1 MIVVKKYDYTHTKLA
16 NPSPKKEGATPT
28 PRRKGQPQPK
38 KSNPRGGRANPNL
51 KGRPHPKNEG
61 PTPTPRRKG
70 QPQLQAREGPTVT
83 PRKKSNPYP
92 RKATQE
98 KEIPTSTQR
107 ADPTPRR
114 KSQPQLQ
121 ASYTLGSGLA
131 GPWPSH
137 SPLLGWTWLSP
148 LLGRGPGQP
157 RPEGPTPARRA
168 NPDPEKG
175 LPPPKR
181 EKGQPQTR
189 RRKGQPQPQGP
200 IPVLF
205 SPTLGFDYHCVIVIK
220 IMIETTQSWTTPTQ
234 RRKGQPRPWPRERRA
249 DPTPRRKSQPR
260 PWEGT
265 TATPR
270 RKGQPRP
277 QEGRA
282 NPNFLPEKGQ
292 PSPRERSPT
301 PTQEKQPKRRKF
313 QPQPKGPTPP
323 QEGRA
328 NPNFKPPLLLGQAW
342 PSPTRSGP
350 SPFLLA
356 GPWPSLSLLFGWP
369 SPLRPGQPD
378 PKGQPSPEK
387 EGPTFTRERRPTP
400 TQGRE
405 GQPDRKGQPQTGK
418 GRGKTRSENC
428 QHLPKEEGP
437 TSTPRKKGQNPQ
449 REKEKPKRK
458 KTTHMKNSEN

>member
-1 MIVVKKYDYTHTKLA
+1 MII
-16 NPSPKKEGATPT
+16 PT
-28 PRRKGQPQPK
+28 R
-38 KSNPRGGRANPNL
+38 SW
-51 KGRPHPKNEG
+51 

-70 QPQLQAREGPTVT
+70 QPPTQEKQPKRRKGQPQPKGPTPLQEGRANPDPEKGQPLPKRTKGRPHPKKEEPTPTLRRDNRNPKEEGPTPSPRRKGQPQLLAREGPTVT

-137 SPLLGWTWLSP
+137 FPFLA
-148 LLGRGPGQP
+148 GPGFLLFWV
-157 RPEGPTPARRA
+157 GALA
-168 NPDPEKG
+168 NPDPKG
-175 LPPPKR
+175 RPLPEEPTPTLKRAYLHPRERRARRNNFQPLPKGTTPTLRRAYLHPR
-181 EKGQPQTR
+181 ERRVR

-220 IMIETTQSWTTPTQ
+220 IMIKTTRSWTTPTQ
-234 RRKGQPRPWPRERRA
+234 RRKGQQR
-249 DPTPRRKSQPR
+249 
-260 PWEGT
+260 
-265 TATPR
+265 
-270 RKGQPRP
+270 
-277 QEGRA
+277 
-282 NPNFLPEKGQ
+282 
-292 PSPRERSPT
+292 
-301 PTQEKQPKRRKF
+301 
-313 QPQPKGPTPP
+313 P

-342 PSPTRSGP
+342 PSPTGSGP
-350 SPFLLA
+350 SPSF
-356 GPWPSLSLLFGWP
+356 PFGWALAFP
-369 SPLRPGQPD
+369 FSPFWLAFPLEAWPTRP
-378 PKGQPSPEK
+378 
-387 EGPTFTRERRPTP
+387 EGPT
-400 TQGRE
+400 
-405 GQPDRKGQPQTGK
+405 QTGK

-428 QHLPKEEGP
+428 QHFPKEEGP

-449 REKEKPKRK
+449 PEKEKPKRK
-458 KTTHMKNSEN
+458 KTTHMKNREN